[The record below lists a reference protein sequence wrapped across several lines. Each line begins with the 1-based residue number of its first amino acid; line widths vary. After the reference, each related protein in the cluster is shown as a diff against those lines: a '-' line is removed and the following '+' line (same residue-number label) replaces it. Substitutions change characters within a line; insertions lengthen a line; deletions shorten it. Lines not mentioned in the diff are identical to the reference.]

1 MKFPERSF
9 PKRDSLSI
17 VSRSLLILLTS
28 CTYPRLRFSS
38 AKKFTTE
45 IFFFYWQ
52 KTFYDNKICPIIPRI
67 STTCANPMG
76 ICNLLLRFRLSTVP
90 QGNLSASKA
99 FPNPL
104 KKKVAGIHA
113 QSHACTHTQAPMNF
127 SVLLLNNTIHLCN
140 IVSTSI
146 KVDNSYLYYH

>member
-9 PKRDSLSI
+9 PKRDSLST

-28 CTYPRLRFSS
+28 CTYPRLRF
-38 AKKFTTE
+38 FQCQE
-45 IFFFYWQ
+45 VYYRDFFFYWQ
-52 KTFYDNKICPIIPRI
+52 KIFYDNKICPVIPRI

-113 QSHACTHTQAPMNF
+113 QSHACTYTHTHTGSNEFFCVISKQ
-127 SVLLLNNTIHLCN
+127 H
-140 IVSTSI
+140 
-146 KVDNSYLYYH
+146 NSSL